1 MADATAVFRNDAVT
15 DQTGFVLYL
24 WSYRAVYLGV
34 SPENDLHRHHA
45 AQLCIGLEALLRV
58 REAKNAEWFHTRA
71 VLVPPDRPHEIDAG
85 TGAIITIYWEPE
97 SDDYPF
103 KELGPTLRTFP
114 LSTEAV
120 SVLAS
125 IGDTTPDPSD
135 VWTRCGSALGLQ
147 RYRAPEAVDPRVA
160 VVLER
165 IRQSPEQPHT
175 LGSLAI
181 SVHLS
186 PSRLSHLF
194 SAQVGVALRRFIV
207 WSRVRQAVRHALAG
221 ANLTQAAHAAGFADA
236 AHMSHSFRG
245 MFGFAPSALFAHG
258 INRRV
263 FVVDDVA

>member
-1 MADATAVFRNDAVT
+1 MT
-15 DQTGFVLYL
+15 DQAGFVLYL
-24 WSYRAVYLGV
+24 WSHRAVYLGV
-34 SPENDLHRHHA
+34 SPENDLHKHHA
-45 AQLCIGLEALLRV
+45 AQLCVGLEAPLRV
-58 REAKNAEWFHTRA
+58 REATNPEWLQTRA

-103 KELGPTLRTFP
+103 KELGASLRTFP

-120 SVLAS
+120 SMLAS
-125 IGDTTPDPSD
+125 IGDAPPDPSD
-135 VWTRCGSALGLQ
+135 VWTRCGSALGL
-147 RYRAPEAVDPRVA
+147 RAWHEPKAIDPRVA
-160 VVLER
+160 SVLDR
-165 IRQSPEQPHT
+165 IQQSPEQPHT
-175 LGSLAI
+175 LGSLATA
-181 SVHLS
+181 VHLS

-245 MFGFAPSALFAHG
+245 MFGFAPSALFAHR
-258 INRRV
+258 IQERV
-263 FVVDDVA
+263 FVVDDVD